1 MTTGVFQGRS
11 REEIAVAIGENL
23 GAIFL
28 STMTA
33 QGTTTT
39 LIDSTLVGGD
49 DDHNG
54 RWVRFTS
61 GANDGRIRRVS
72 DYVASSTTVTIDAT
86 GTALTQTESGDTYEL
101 WDEEYQPESV
111 HRAIEQA
118 GVDITGI
125 AFDPIENTSLHG
137 DKATARF
144 DVPSN
149 IYMVRAIDYRS
160 SVTGT
165 TIHACDRVFD
175 ETADSDFTQAVDDQD
190 FKSGKSLKITVAAGG
205 SAGDFVTDSIS
216 SLDLSRYTHLEGW
229 IKSTVALTAADYKV
243 HLDNGAVLADGTDKE
258 SLDMPAASADIWTYF
273 SVKLDNPED
282 DTAIISIGLE
292 MDQDKGAHTVW
303 FDQIQ
308 AVNTNTARWN
318 RLPKHLWHLERESAA
333 IILTTGGV
341 NVVGYSLLKLIGGDR
356 PVLLSADATTTETH
370 ASYIIYRATGLLM
383 AARGGGPSTDPE
395 NKGNRSGAWFGLAEQ
410 EKRRFGL
417 LQDVRLVR

>member
-144 DVPSN
+144 DV
-149 IYMVRAIDYRS
+149 
-160 SVTGT
+160 
-165 TIHACDRVFD
+165 
-175 ETADSDFTQAVDDQD
+175 
-190 FKSGKSLKITVAAGG
+190 
-205 SAGDFVTDSIS
+205 
-216 SLDLSRYTHLEGW
+216 
-229 IKSTVALTAADYKV
+229 
-243 HLDNGAVLADGTDKE
+243 
-258 SLDMPAASADIWTYF
+258 
-273 SVKLDNPED
+273 
-282 DTAIISIGLE
+282 
-292 MDQDKGAHTVW
+292 
-303 FDQIQ
+303 
-308 AVNTNTARWN
+308 
-318 RLPKHLWHLERESAA
+318 
-333 IILTTGGV
+333 
-341 NVVGYSLLKLIGGDR
+341 
-356 PVLLSADATTTETH
+356 
-370 ASYIIYRATGLLM
+370 
-383 AARGGGPSTDPE
+383 
-395 NKGNRSGAWFGLAEQ
+395 
-410 EKRRFGL
+410 
-417 LQDVRLVR
+417 